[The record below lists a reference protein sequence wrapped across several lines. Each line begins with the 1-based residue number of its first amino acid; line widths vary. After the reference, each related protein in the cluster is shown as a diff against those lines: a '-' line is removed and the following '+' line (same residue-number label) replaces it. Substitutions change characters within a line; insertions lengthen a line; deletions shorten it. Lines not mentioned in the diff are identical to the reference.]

1 MLSPERTIEDRDAG
15 DWDAPLR
22 DRAHPPEP
30 VAGPLISLAAAA
42 AAAPADTLRRFRLS
56 QVELM
61 PTVRR
66 LELDWPCSVAMMQ
79 RFAEYVTGVPVC
91 HPRDPGSRSGSPTP
105 VLFLCLQMGLSAYD
119 AAADESDDRRL
130 LAFVDGLCQEAAR
143 LLSGIV
149 LFTPDNDCWMAGNGA
164 ALHGW
169 LATCDARGV
178 TVHRSQRRG
187 ASHQRVLSA
196 IGRYVVPARERA
208 ILERVLRADATP

>member
-15 DWDAPLR
+15 DWDAALH
-22 DRAHPPEP
+22 DRGHPPDP
-30 VAGPLISLAAAA
+30 VAGTLISLAA

-56 QVELM
+56 HADLM

-91 HPRDPGSRSGSPTP
+91 HPRDPGSRSNSPIP
-105 VLFLCLQMGLSAYD
+105 VLFLCLQKGLGAYD
-119 AAADESDDRRL
+119 AAAYESDDRRL

-143 LLSGIV
+143 LLSGIA
-149 LFTPDNDCWMAGNGA
+149 LFTPDNACWMAGNGT

-196 IGRYVVPARERA
+196 IGRYVILARERA
-208 ILERVLRADATP
+208 ILERVRRADATP

>member
-1 MLSPERTIEDRDAG
+1 MLSPDRTIEDRDAV

-30 VAGPLISLAAAA
+30 VGGTLISLAASAA
-42 AAAPADTLRRFRLS
+42 STDTLRRFRLS
-56 QVELM
+56 QADLM

-79 RFAEYVTGVPVC
+79 RFAEYVTGVPVY
-91 HPRDPGSRSGSPTP
+91 HPCDRGSRSGSPMP
-105 VLFLCLQMGLSAYD
+105 VLFLCLQKGLSAYE
-119 AAADESDDRRL
+119 AAAGESDDRRL
-130 LAFVDGLCQEAAR
+130 LAFIDGLCQEAAR
-143 LLSGIV
+143 LLSGIA

-169 LATCDARGV
+169 LATCDVRGV

-196 IGRYVVPARERA
+196 IGRYVVLARERA
-208 ILERVLRADATP
+208 ILERVRRTDATP